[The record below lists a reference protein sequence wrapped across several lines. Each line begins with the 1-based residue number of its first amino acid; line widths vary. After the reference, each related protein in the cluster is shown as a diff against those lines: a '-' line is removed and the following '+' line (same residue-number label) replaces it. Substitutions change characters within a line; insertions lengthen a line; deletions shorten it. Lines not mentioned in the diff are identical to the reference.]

1 MIIIII
7 FIPILLCASAKE
19 NKKRCK
25 IYFYDKSLS
34 VACKNGIFVGS
45 IKGNIVS
52 FKGIPFA

>member
-1 MIIIII
+1 MQDL
-7 FIPILLCASAKE
+7 FWE
-19 NKKRCK
+19 NKE
-25 IYFYDKSLS
+25 ITGDYDKSLS